1 MTNSKVG
8 WSYTYLSPDN
18 LSLKQAKV
26 QNGVL
31 APDGPAWRAFVV
43 EATQNVTLDAARHLR
58 QYAASGLPVIL
69 SGGSPGL
76 YPHGDA
82 TDISEI
88 KAEVSALLA
97 SDNVY
102 SVDEGSVADQLAS
115 LGLRP
120 RVGVRANGTWYT
132 TSREAKGVTYV
143 LVYADLVGS
152 SGSIVVSSA
161 ETPYR
166 LNPWTG
172 AISPVLVYERSG
184 ETTTIPVG
192 LAGNQTAL
200 FVFSDELRYHY
211 PAPEDHLIAAPP
223 GVIGAEFS
231 AEDGIS
237 LHIVASTSA
246 LEATLSNGKTV
257 SVDGES
263 VPPAFELDEWTLVA
277 ENWESPSNISNDSL
291 PTVKRNTTHYLNRPV
306 SWTNITGLEEASG
319 VGFYNT
325 TFDWPPGDANPGQ
338 HGLGAYISFSTV
350 LHALRVEV
358 NGQRIPPLDITNA
371 VADIS
376 PYLIEGENTISVTAP
391 TCWWNYLR
399 TVLDQLVVSGAEP
412 LPVFLDEFLG
422 VSLPPAMESGLV
434 GSISITPF
442 KSVVI

>member
-1 MTNSKVG
+1 M
-8 WSYTYLSPDN
+8 
-18 LSLKQAKV
+18 
-26 QNGVL
+26 
-31 APDGPAWRAFVV
+31 
-43 EATQNVTLDAARHLR
+43 
-58 QYAASGLPVIL
+58 
-69 SGGSPGL
+69 
-76 YPHGDA
+76 
-82 TDISEI
+82 
-88 KAEVSALLA
+88 
-97 SDNVY
+97 
-102 SVDEGSVADQLAS
+102 
-115 LGLRP
+115 
-120 RVGVRANGTWYT
+120 
-132 TSREAKGVTYV
+132 TYV

-172 AISPVLVYERSG
+172 AISPRPSLREVGRDRL
-184 ETTTIPVG
+184 TIPVG
-192 LAGNQTAL
+192 LQPEIKQPCLCLATSCATTIQ
-200 FVFSDELRYHY
+200 LRK
-211 PAPEDHLIAAPP
+211 DHVIAAPP

-291 PTVKRNTTHYLNRPV
+291 PTVKRNTTHYLNRPM

-325 TFDWPPGDANPGQ
+325 TLDWPPGDANPGQ